1 MSRVSFQSDAANL
14 SSVKTGLEDL
24 AERIVNVADSYAGG
38 ADEDLSVRLYEVERN
53 LLSAGR
59 RLGAILKDLEER

>member
-1 MSRVSFQSDAANL
+1 MSFQSDAANL

-24 AERIVNVADSYAGG
+24 AQRIVTVGDAYAGG
-38 ADEDLSVRLYEVERN
+38 SDEDLSVRLYEVERN

-59 RLGAILKDLEER
+59 RLGAILKELDER

>member
-1 MSRVSFQSDAANL
+1 MSFESDAANL

-24 AERIVNVADSYAGG
+24 AQRIVSLADTYAAGP
-38 ADEDLSVRLYEVERN
+38 DEDLSVRLYEVERN

-59 RLGAILKDLEER
+59 RLGAILKEIDAR

>member
-1 MSRVSFQSDAANL
+1 MSFKSDAANL

-24 AERIVNVADSYAGG
+24 AERILAVGDSYADG
-38 ADEDLSVRLYEVERN
+38 ADEDLAVRLYEVERN

-59 RLGAILKDLEER
+59 RLGAILKELDER

>member
-1 MSRVSFQSDAANL
+1 MSFQSDAANL

-24 AERIVNVADSYAGG
+24 AARIVAVGDAYADGP
-38 ADEDLSVRLYEVERN
+38 DEDLSTRLYEVERN

-59 RLGAILKDLEER
+59 RLGVILKELDER